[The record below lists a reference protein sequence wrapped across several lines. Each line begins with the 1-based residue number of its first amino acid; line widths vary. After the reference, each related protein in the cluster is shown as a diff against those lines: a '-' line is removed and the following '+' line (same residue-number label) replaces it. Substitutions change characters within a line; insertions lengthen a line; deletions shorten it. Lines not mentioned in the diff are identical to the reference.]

1 MRVGTQHNSSVV
13 VLNAWHHRVDGLTSL
28 VALAGIGGAMVGFP
42 LADPIAGLLVAGMI
56 VRLGL
61 QSGVDSFRDL
71 TDRQV
76 DGATR
81 AELEALLAQQRGDG
95 VQSYHKLRL
104 RRTGA
109 RWVCCSAHA
118 CLQIRC
124 VNHLRFYCSCNQ
136 LHRVTHT
143 LSFPFLP
150 FSIHRSIV
158 ADVHIVV
165 DPVLSVSAAHQIAE
179 RVRLRVRRAMPA
191 VADLLVHIGALHL
204 TCLCTQH
211 VAFFLSKRQE
221 WKLH

>member
-76 DGATR
+76 DGETR
-81 AELEALLAQQRGDG
+81 AELEALLARQHGDG

-109 RWVCCSAHA
+109 RWAIFINPAMKYNYTSRLLDV
-118 CLQIRC
+118 
-124 VNHLRFYCSCNQ
+124 SCFFNNFIDTPNP
-136 LHRVTHT
+136 HSPAF
-143 LSFPFLP
+143 SFCFPPLP
-150 FSIHRSIV
+150 LSIV

-191 VADLLVHIGALHL
+191 VADLLVHIGALA
-204 TCLCTQH
+204 CCC
-211 VAFFLSKRQE
+211 APAY
-221 WKLH
+221 

>member
-1 MRVGTQHNSSVV
+1 MHSLHIIQDLVVQASAAATTAELVAAPTSLALGAAVVSVIVKEALYHVTVRVGTQHNSSVV

-76 DGATR
+76 DGETR
-81 AELEALLAQQRGDG
+81 AELEALLAQQHGDG

-109 RWVCCSAHA
+109 RWVEF
-118 CLQIRC
+118 I
-124 VNHLRFYCSCNQ
+124 N
-136 LHRVTHT
+136 
-143 LSFPFLP
+143 FL
-150 FSIHRSIV
+150 
-158 ADVHIVV
+158 
-165 DPVLSVSAAHQIAE
+165 
-179 RVRLRVRRAMPA
+179 
-191 VADLLVHIGALHL
+191 
-204 TCLCTQH
+204 
-211 VAFFLSKRQE
+211 
-221 WKLH
+221 